1 MWLFAQWKHIATNI
15 HVLMVGLFCLMGNEL
30 SSWRASI
37 GLFYSKSR
45 GSLKRVIV
53 THCISLDLLQTLA
66 RLLQHFYLTFII
78 TCFLMACNSANANFI
93 HVIALLLLLSGDV
106 ELNPG
111 PDFDTN
117 DDLGALSLI
126 HLNIRSIR
134 HKLDY
139 IFKTL
144 SDYGI
149 LCFTESH
156 QMIRL
161 LMHIW

>member
-1 MWLFAQWKHIATNI
+1 
-15 HVLMVGLFCLMGNEL
+15 
-30 SSWRASI
+30 
-37 GLFYSKSR
+37 
-45 GSLKRVIV
+45 
-53 THCISLDLLQTLA
+53 
-66 RLLQHFYLTFII
+66 
-78 TCFLMACNSANANFI
+78 MACYSANANFI

-139 IFKTL
+139 IFETL
-144 SDYGI
+144 SDYDI
-149 LCFTESH
+149 LCFTEIH

-161 LMHIW
+161 LMHI